1 MARKGGANPDW
12 KFMHCLP
19 RYSFEVDDEVFEGAR
34 SLVYE
39 EAENRKYTV
48 MAVYELLMK
57 E

>member
-1 MARKGGANPDW
+1 MALKGKAKNDW

-19 RYSFEVDDEVFEGAR
+19 RYAYEVDDEVFEGNR
-34 SLVYE
+34 SMVFD

-57 E
+57 Q

>member
-1 MARKGGANPDW
+1 MAKKGNAKPNW

-19 RYSFEVDDEVFEGAR
+19 RYIYEVDDEVFESER
-34 SLVYE
+34 SLVYD

-57 E
+57 